1 MFVLGDGKMKNIE
14 QLYNDIDFPSEKT
27 AIIFQEFMINSKK
40 FKVQRYKN
48 SVRLTW
54 FEEGDFDDVV
64 KDIRDKMFGACGVRI
79 V

>member
-1 MFVLGDGKMKNIE
+1 
-14 QLYNDIDFPSEKT
+14 
-27 AIIFQEFMINSKK
+27 MINSKK